1 MCGYSH
7 IGHKV
12 ENNVLTKFDTAS
24 ITKLFTAVSIF
35 QLVEKKLLS
44 LNDKVLDIIDIGETT
59 ISKEVTIYQ
68 LLTHTSGIGDDAD
81 EEAGEKY
88 EDIWKEKPS
97 Y

>member
-12 ENNVLTKFDTAS
+12 ENNMRTRFDTAS

-35 QLVEKKLLS
+35 QLIEKKLLQ
-44 LNDKVLDIIDIGETT
+44 LNDKVLDIIDIGKTT
-59 ISKEVTIYQ
+59 ISREITIYQ

-81 EEAGEKY
+81 EETGETY
-88 EDIWKEKPS
+88 
-97 Y
+97 